1 MQKIGTEIKVS
12 GTIHKIEI
20 TAGSI
25 TYHLGGSVMVT
36 VPIGAKNGM

>member
-25 TYHLGGSVMVT
+25 TYHLGGGVMVT
-36 VPIGAKNGM
+36 VPLGTRYGM

>member
-20 TAGSI
+20 TAETI
-25 TYHLGGSVMVT
+25 TYHLGGGVMVT
-36 VPIGAKNGM
+36 VPIGARDGM

>member
-1 MQKIGTEIKVS
+1 MQKIGTEITVS

-25 TYHLGGSVMVT
+25 IYHLGGGVMVT
-36 VPIGAKNGM
+36 VPIGTRDGM

>member
-25 TYHLGGSVMVT
+25 TYHLGGGVMEQFR
-36 VPIGAKNGM
+36 

>member
-20 TAGSI
+20 TAVSI
-25 TYHLGGSVMVT
+25 TYHLGGGVMVT
-36 VPIGAKNGM
+36 VPIGARDGM